1 MKCEG
6 CGTELPEGATRCASC
21 GRAVTL
27 GQKTAQGAGAV
38 VEGTG
43 VVAGKVARGL
53 IGGAK
58 GFAHGVK
65 KGYSSSS
72 EEKKE

>member
-1 MKCEG
+1 
-6 CGTELPEGATRCASC
+6 
-21 GRAVTL
+21 
-27 GQKTAQGAGAV
+27 V